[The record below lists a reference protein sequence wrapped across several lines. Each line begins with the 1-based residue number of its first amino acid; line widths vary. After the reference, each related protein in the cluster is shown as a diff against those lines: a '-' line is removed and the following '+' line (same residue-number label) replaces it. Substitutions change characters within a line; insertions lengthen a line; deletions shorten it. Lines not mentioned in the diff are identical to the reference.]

1 MIRRDVLVHQHDLS
15 PRQAQALMHILE
27 HGNINIQ
34 QFEALC
40 PDVNRRTL
48 QRELRSMVEK
58 GVLVTEGATNRLI
71 YRLKE

>member
-1 MIRRDVLVHQHDLS
+1 VIRRDVLVQRHDLS

-27 HGNINIQ
+27 QGSINIQ
-34 QFEALC
+34 EFEALC
-40 PDVNRRTL
+40 PEVNRRTL
-48 QRELRSMVEK
+48 QRELRNMLEK